1 MRRQLLSTARC
12 VPIAKQTTGIL
23 MAIASIGLL
32 VPVPGANTPAQSPV
46 STTWAVSIVLPSRVI
61 SGQPATLAV
70 LGVDGRLAEGITVNI
85 GNDQRVKTDKS
96 GRALFTAPS
105 GTSVMIATAAGN
117 SAAALVDSAPPLTGA
132 QAPVVA
138 PVVSQLDQFSICGGG
153 FRGDADANHLTL
165 NDERA
170 FVLAASPECLAVLAS
185 PRALPGPAKISIET
199 PDVHRTTTTTLV
211 SLHFDPPLPPLVPN
225 KRSKLVLHV
234 QGSEQAL
241 RVLAEN
247 RTPGV
252 LRFLRGDRQELVT
265 SGGSQNSAEVAV
277 QHQREPECDDGLERD
292 GHSGERERALVEDA
306 QEARRAA
313 AVLNIGPPVLRDGR
327 HIKAVALGDE
337 RRLGWRE
344 AIKGAIAVEVGPIV
358 AAAIGSLRGA
368 HAGRRGDIKKSVS
381 HRLMSRDVRPELA
394 FFLKHSVFHPIQ

>member
-1 MRRQLLSTARC
+1 MRRRLLPPARG
-12 VPIAKQTTGIL
+12 VSIAKPIIGIL
-23 MAIASIGLL
+23 GAILCLSLPIL
-32 VPVPGANTPAQSPV
+32 VPGANTPAQSPV

-117 SAAALVDSAPPLTGA
+117 SAATLVDSAPPLTGP

-153 FRGDADANHLTL
+153 FRGDADANHVTL

-185 PRALPGPAKISIET
+185 PRALPGPAKIAIET
-199 PDVHRTTTTTLV
+199 PDAHRTTTTTLV
-211 SLHFDPPLPPLVPN
+211 SLHFDPPLPPLVPD

-241 RVLAEN
+241 RVSAEN

-277 QHQREPECDDGLERD
+277 QAISAGDFSFHARILAAPDAEAARRYLTAAESLAPKDVQHVVRNLADRLAHHPR
-292 GHSGERERALVEDA
+292 DA
-306 QEARRAA
+306 QKVEHHIDETMSTTMAGDFRTLLESAA
-313 AVLNIGPPVLRDGR
+313 T
-327 HIKAVALGDE
+327 AL
-337 RRLGWRE
+337 
-344 AIKGAIAVEVGPIV
+344 K
-358 AAAIGSLRGA
+358 
-368 HAGRRGDIKKSVS
+368 
-381 HRLMSRDVRPELA
+381 
-394 FFLKHSVFHPIQ
+394 